1 MTRTAAL
8 LSLLALAAC
17 STKAATSPA
26 DGAPMVAPPP
36 PPPTATEAPPPPSA
50 TASATAEAPP
60 ASAAPTASAAP
71 SATAE
76 APLPA
81 VKVANIGMHIGGG
94 PNDDV
99 TKDPIRRS
107 VQPHFDA
114 FRRCFAQAE
123 DLKKGG
129 DFGVDLR
136 IDRAGGKA
144 AVSHPRTAI
153 KGKDFKECVVHTF
166 EAIEFLKP
174 RGGTTTVSYSLR
186 FTPAKGRVVDAAPQG
201 ARHSCRGDDY
211 VSARA
216 WSWTSTVFRKPGSKT
231 SNASPSPWA

>member
-1 MTRTAAL
+1 MTRPLAILAI
-8 LSLLALAAC
+8 LALSAC
-17 STKAATSPA
+17 STKVATSPA
-26 DGAPMVAPPP
+26 DGAATSPSPPATTSPATTPPAPPP
-36 PPPTATEAPPPPSA
+36 PPPSA
-50 TASATAEAPP
+50 AAASAEP
-60 ASAAPTASAAP
+60 APTASAAP
-71 SATAE
+71 TATAATEAPKPPE

-114 FRRCFAQAE
+114 FRRCFALVE
-123 DLKKGG
+123 DPKKGG
-129 DFGVDLR
+129 DVGVDLR

-153 KGKDFKECVVHTF
+153 KGKEFKECVVKTF
-166 EAIEFLKP
+166 EGIEFLKP

-186 FTPAKGRVVDAAPQG
+186 FTPAKDGG
-201 ARHSCRGDDY
+201 
-211 VSARA
+211 
-216 WSWTSTVFRKPGSKT
+216 
-231 SNASPSPWA
+231 